1 MESKQWKPS
10 SWTEGAIQ
18 LRVRRVYRHALRSL
32 EDIIGPHKA
41 RIVYAEFKAQQDSE
55 QSRIALQGLG
65 VLTIGE
71 KEAMCHSTLAV

>member
-10 SWTEGAIQ
+10 SSTEGAIQ

-41 RIVYAEFKAQQDSE
+41 RIVYAEFKAHFFFPPPPPPPPPPLS
-55 QSRIALQGLG
+55 IY
-65 VLTIGE
+65 I
-71 KEAMCHSTLAV
+71 